1 MHKRQIKVFILLAM
15 LWSIFIFPAM
25 AYEKIAVEVN
35 GSRVL
40 NLAEVERVA
49 IANPDIAD
57 VVVISGSEVMLV
69 GKTSGTTNMHV
80 WSGSGRESYLIE
92 VITNDVPIANEIKRI
107 LGLENIQVSK
117 AGKTVILEGK
127 IKDKYQK
134 NRAEQIASA
143 YGEKVVNLLEISQPI
158 QVKIEAKIIE
168 ISKVKSTDLGI
179 KWGNDPGKPGS
190 FQFGQTVNP
199 LEKYGDG
206 EVYNQALARPG
217 NVGGK
222 SWGSLGGYWSINAE
236 LNALVAQ
243 GAAKVLS
250 QPNMVTVSGENASIL
265 VGGSIPIPISN
276 LNGSLSVDW
285 KEYGIK
291 LDVTPEV
298 NSEGLINGKIK
309 AEVSALDWSS
319 NHQVI
324 LGSNLKI
331 PPLTIRKAETVIALS
346 SGQTMAIGGLYSNV
360 ESKNIT
366 KLPLLGDLPVLG
378 ALFTSK
384 SFGKDETELII
395 LITPTIID
403 AADYIPNK
411 QLTTEMKSAIAK

>member
-1 MHKRQIKVFILLAM
+1 MHKRLIKVFILVALLLNVFVLPALAD
-15 LWSIFIFPAM
+15 
-25 AYEKIAVEVN
+25 EKIEVAVN
-35 GSRVL
+35 GSKVVSL
-40 NLAEVERVA
+40 DGVERIA

-57 VVVISGSEVMLV
+57 VVVMSDSEVMLV
-69 GKTSGTTNMHV
+69 GKVPGTTNMHV
-80 WSGSGRESYLIE
+80 WSRGGRESYSVE
-92 VITNDVPIANEIKRI
+92 VVTNDVPIANEIKRI
-107 LGLENIQVSK
+107 LGLEDIKVSK
-117 AGKTVILEGK
+117 AGKTVILQGRT
-127 IKDKYQK
+127 KDKYQK
-134 NRAEQIASA
+134 SRAEQIASA

-168 ISKVKSTDLGI
+168 ISKAKTTELGI
-179 KWGNDPGKPGS
+179 KWGNDPAKPGS
-190 FQFGQTVNP
+190 FRFGQTVNP
-199 LEKYGDG
+199 LETYGDSQ
-206 EVYNQALARPG
+206 VYNQALARPS

-222 SWGSLGGYWSINAE
+222 SWGGLGGYWSINAE
-236 LNALVAQ
+236 LNALITQ

-250 QPNMVTVSGENASIL
+250 QPNMVTLSGENGIIL
-265 VGGSIPIPISN
+265 VGGSIPIPVSN
-276 LNGSLSVDW
+276 LNGSIAVDW

-324 LGSNLKI
+324 LGANLKI

-360 ESKNIT
+360 ESKNIN

-384 SFGKDETELII
+384 SFSNDETELII
-395 LITPTIID
+395 LITPTIIE
-403 AADYIPNK
+403 AADYMPNK
-411 QLTTEMKSAIAK
+411 GLSAEMKSAMAN